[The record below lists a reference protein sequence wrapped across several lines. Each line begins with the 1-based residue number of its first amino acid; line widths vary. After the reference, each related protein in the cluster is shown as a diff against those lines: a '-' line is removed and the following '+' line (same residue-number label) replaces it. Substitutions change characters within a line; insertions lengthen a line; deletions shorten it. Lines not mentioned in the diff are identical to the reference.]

1 MIRRI
6 LALIGLAMCPF
17 LGACAGVKDS
27 PQASPV
33 VLIDRAVYFINSEG
47 NDTIAPPGLYDV
59 EPAGESRLR
68 LIPGHGN
75 NVLVIQAMAMT
86 HQEEIPSAVALPL
99 PGEETDYHL
108 VLLLPDGKGL
118 DAAGSTTQVRSR
130 GSSPP
135 RFLQSQVQSAL
146 KRLRALQKVKA
157 RLEDY
162 PRLPLGKDEWQYQID
177 DRWMTEPQAI
187 EYLMKDEK

>member
-1 MIRRI
+1 MLQRI
-6 LALIGLAMCPF
+6 FALIGLALCPL

-27 PQASPV
+27 PPASPV

-47 NDTIAPPGLYDV
+47 NDTIAAPGLYDV
-59 EPAGESRLR
+59 EPAGESGLR
-68 LIPGHGN
+68 LIPSHGKN
-75 NVLVIQAMAMT
+75 ALVIKAMAMT
-86 HQEEIPSAVALPL
+86 HQEKIPSAVALPL
-99 PGEETDYHL
+99 PGEETEYHL

-118 DAAGSTTQVRSR
+118 DAAGSTTQVRAR
-130 GSSPP
+130 GLSPP
-135 RFLQSQVQSAL
+135 RFLQTQVQSAL
-146 KRLRALQKVKA
+146 KRRQALQKAKA

-162 PRLPLGKDEWQYQID
+162 PRLPLGKDEWQYQIN